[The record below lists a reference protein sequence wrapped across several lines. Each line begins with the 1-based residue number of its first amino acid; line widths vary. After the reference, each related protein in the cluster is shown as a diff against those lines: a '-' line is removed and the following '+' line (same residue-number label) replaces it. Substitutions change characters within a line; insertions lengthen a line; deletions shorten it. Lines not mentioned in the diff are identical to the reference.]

1 MQESFNYNGNGNAKA
16 TKPDQSCL
24 CRSCSVCV
32 VYKPLKANAMK
43 AMPEFTLIEN
53 NLKFLENSPQIDGSI
68 IESFQLGQN

>member
-24 CRSCSVCV
+24 CCLLLFV

-43 AMPEFTLIEN
+43 AMPEFTLIED
-53 NLKFLENSPQIDGSI
+53 NLKFLENSPKIDGSLN
-68 IESFQLGQN
+68 FLH

>member
-1 MQESFNYNGNGNAKA
+1 MPKRQSQ
-16 TKPDQSCL
+16 TKVVCVA
-24 CRSCSVCV
+24 SVDCV

-68 IESFQLGQN
+68 IESFQLGQD